1 MGSGRQTRSDKTKWG
16 AHADP
21 QFDVDGG
28 VGKRYTAPSH
38 VFARLRPAYPG
49 LWRAQP
55 PPHHPLPHLLPAKG
69 EGRLLSDPR
78 TSASLRLSFGK
89 IPEILPIPD
98 LIAIQRQS
106 FEWLITEGL
115 RETFDEISP
124 IEDFTG
130 QMALTFGEHRFE
142 EPEHSVEECRER
154 DNTYSRKLHV
164 QAEFQN
170 RTTGEIKSQSVF
182 MGDFPVM
189 TDQGTFIINGTERVV
204 TSQLVRSPGVIF
216 EQEPDK
222 TLDKLLTSCRVIPA
236 RGAWLE
242 FDVDKKDTVGVRL
255 DRKPRLP
262 VTVLLR
268 GLGMGDEQIRER
280 FGVSETMMG
289 TLEKDHTKTE
299 EDALVE
305 IYRRLRPG
313 EPPSAE
319 SGRQLLH
326 GLFFQPKRYDLA
338 KVGRY
343 KINKKLGLENEQHKA
358 SRSPPTTSWPPWT
371 TWSGC
376 TRATPRPAPTTRTT
390 SATGGCARSASSSR
404 TRSASACRG
413 WSGSCASA

>member
-1 MGSGRQTRSDKTKWG
+1 
-16 AHADP
+16 
-21 QFDVDGG
+21 
-28 VGKRYTAPSH
+28 
-38 VFARLRPAYPG
+38 
-49 LWRAQP
+49 
-55 PPHHPLPHLLPAKG
+55 
-69 EGRLLSDPR
+69 LSDPR

-106 FEWLITEGL
+106 FEWLITDGL

-255 DRKPRLP
+255 DRKRRLP

-280 FGVSETMMG
+280 FGESETMMG
-289 TLEKDHTKTE
+289 TL
-299 EDALVE
+299 
-305 IYRRLRPG
+305 
-313 EPPSAE
+313 
-319 SGRQLLH
+319 
-326 GLFFQPKRYDLA
+326 
-338 KVGRY
+338 
-343 KINKKLGLENEQHKA
+343 
-358 SRSPPTTSWPPWT
+358 
-371 TWSGC
+371 
-376 TRATPRPAPTTRTT
+376 
-390 SATGGCARSASSSR
+390 
-404 TRSASACRG
+404 
-413 WSGSCASA
+413 